1 MEAIPQTP
9 TEPVSDQNDEL
20 RNIKED
26 MENVKE
32 IKQAANVLEKFKV
45 RINCCIIVDTWK
57 FRKTKTCNEIV
68 KEKETERQ
76 DEKVFGLEKIKVN
89 LLRNEVVFYACVL
102 SAPLVCCDT
111 SVFKNSANHL
121 LTSF

>member
-32 IKQAANVLEKFKV
+32 VKQAANVLEKFKV

-57 FRKTKTCNEIV
+57 FRKTKTYNEIV

-89 LLRNEVVFYACVL
+89 LLRNEFVFYACVL
-102 SAPLVCCDT
+102 SAPLVCCHN
-111 SVFKNSANHL
+111 SVFKNSPNHL
-121 LTSF
+121 LISF